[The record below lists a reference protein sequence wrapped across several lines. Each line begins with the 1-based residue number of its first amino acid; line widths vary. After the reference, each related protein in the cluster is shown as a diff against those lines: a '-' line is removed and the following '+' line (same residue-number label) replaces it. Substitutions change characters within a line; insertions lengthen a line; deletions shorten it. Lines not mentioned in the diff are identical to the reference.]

1 MSETAAA
8 KVGFLAGLTA
18 LQKLALVA
26 AAIVSMSGAGMW
38 GVAATT
44 TTDRAAEQAAGQAA
58 GQAGA
63 DATDD
68 APSYRPEGFVDDA
81 TAGTP
86 AESGGQADQTGQSGQ
101 TDADKTA
108 LELYAPTVFRLGFAF
123 FVGFAIAYAI
133 RAAFRV
139 VLIVVGAV
147 LLLLVGLQ
155 MAGLVTVN
163 WEAMHG
169 MYDSTTAW
177 LSTQTQSLTAF
188 LRGYI
193 PSGGTAA
200 AGFGMG
206 LLKKQ

>member
-44 TTDRAAEQAAGQAA
+44 TTARDQTDGQTADQIADQAAP
-58 GQAGA
+58 GA
-63 DATDD
+63 DGA
-68 APSYRPEGFVDDA
+68 APAYRPEGFTDDA

-86 AESGGQADQTGQSGQ
+86 ANPAGQ
-101 TDADKTA
+101 TEQTDRDKTA
-108 LELYAPTVFRLGFAF
+108 LELYSPTVFRLGFAF

-200 AGFGMG
+200 AGFGVG

>member
-18 LQKLALVA
+18 LQKLALLA

-44 TTDRAAEQAAGQAA
+44 TSDQTAGQAGDPGAGQAA
-58 GQAGA
+58 PDNGA
-63 DATDD
+63 LA
-68 APSYRPEGFVDDA
+68 YRPEGFTDDA

-86 AESGGQADQTGQSGQ
+86 ADPAGQTGQ

-169 MYDSTTAW
+169 MYNSTTAW

-200 AGFGMG
+200 AGFGVG